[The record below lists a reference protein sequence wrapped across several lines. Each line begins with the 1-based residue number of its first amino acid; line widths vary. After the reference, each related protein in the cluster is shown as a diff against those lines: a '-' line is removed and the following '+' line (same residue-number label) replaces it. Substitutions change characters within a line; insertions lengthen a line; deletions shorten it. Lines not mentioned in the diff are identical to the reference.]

1 MTEFT
6 TAAPRS
12 PRVPRPEVVHGSDWR
27 FPLPRVATLDN
38 GLEVWAYHLPG
49 QHVAAMDLSQPIA
62 LDVESAAVEGV
73 ANLALR
79 VSDEG
84 TVAHP
89 QGRISEL
96 LENVGAAYDGR
107 ITHAAT
113 VSSLDVPMTRFA
125 AALPLF
131 AEIIATPAISSDD
144 VERHQSLRIAELEQA
159 MVSGS
164 QSANL
169 AVRALRWAQGSRASR
184 PVGGTRAS
192 VSTITAEDVRRFHTE
207 HWGPEGSVLVV
218 AGDFAQDPFDQ
229 LNQTLGNWRPTT
241 APRIPSSQDKF
252 AEVPASRSVTLVH
265 RPQSVQIDLR
275 IAGLGVDRHDPDWA
289 PLQVASV
296 AVGGSFLSRLNKV
309 IREELGYTYGINLSA
324 QPQKSGG
331 TWTVSANIRT
341 DVAVPAIDETLRLL
355 DLSTAPLTEAEV
367 ADAVNQIVGVAPLHY
382 DTAEAVV
389 GQASAL
395 AAAGV
400 PPDQVNLHHDALRR
414 VTPDTAT
421 AAHQRLVGNGH
432 AHLVVVGDAEQLT
445 GPLEAAG
452 YQVTAFELDI

>member
-1 MTEFT
+1 MTDIT
-6 TAAPRS
+6 TAARS
-12 PRVPRPEVVHGSDWR
+12 PRVARPAVVHGSDWR
-27 FPLPRVATLDN
+27 FPLPHVTTLDN

-49 QHVAAMDLSQPIA
+49 QHVAAMDLVQPIA
-62 LDVESAAVEGV
+62 LDAENATIEGV

-89 QGRISEL
+89 DGRISEL

-107 ITHAAT
+107 ITHATT

-131 AEIIATPAISSDD
+131 AEIIATPVISTDD
-144 VERHQSLRIAELEQA
+144 VARHQSLRVAEIEQA
-159 MVSGS
+159 LVNGS
-164 QSANL
+164 QSATM
-169 AVRALRWAQGSRASR
+169 AVRALRWAAGSRASR
-184 PVGGTRAS
+184 LVGGTRET
-192 VSTITAEDVRRFHTE
+192 VSAITAEDVRQFHAE
-207 HWGPEGSVLVV
+207 HWGPEGSILVV
-218 AGDFAQDPFDQ
+218 AGDFTHDPIKH
-229 LNQTLGNWRPTT
+229 LNQTLGTWQATT
-241 APRIPSSQDKF
+241 SPRQASSQDQF
-252 AEVPASRSVTLVH
+252 AEQPSTRTVTLLH

-275 IAGLGVDRHDPDWA
+275 IAGIGVDRRDPDWA

-324 QPQKSGG
+324 QPQKVGG

-355 DLSTAPLTEAEV
+355 DLSTTPLEDAEV

-382 DTAEAVV
+382 DTAEAIV

-400 PPDQVNLHHDALRR
+400 TPDQVNLHHDALRR
-414 VTPDTAT
+414 VTAETAT

-432 AHLVVVGDAEQLT
+432 GHVVVVGDADQLT

-452 YQVTAFELDI
+452 YTVRTLELDV

>member
-6 TAAPRS
+6 SAQRS
-12 PRVPRPEVVHGSDWR
+12 PRVARPDVVHGDDWR
-27 FPLPRVATLDN
+27 FPLPRVETLDN

-49 QHVAAMDLSQPIA
+49 QHVAALDLVQPIA
-62 LDVESAAVEGV
+62 LDVEAAGVEGV

-84 TVAHP
+84 TAAHP
-89 QGRISEL
+89 DGRISEL

-107 ITHAAT
+107 ITHATT

-131 AEIIATPAISSDD
+131 AEIVSTPAISTED
-144 VERHQSLRIAELEQA
+144 VARHQALRIAELEQA
-159 MVSGS
+159 LVNGA

-169 AVRALRWAQGSRASR
+169 AVRALRWRPGTRASQ
-184 PVGGTRAS
+184 PVGGTRAT
-192 VSTITAEDVRRFHTE
+192 VSAITAEDVREFHAQ
-207 HWGPEGSVLVV
+207 HWGPDGSVLVV
-218 AGDFAQDPFDQ
+218 AGDFAVDPIEQ
-229 LNQTLGNWRPTT
+229 LNQTVGAWRASTQ
-241 APRIPSSQDKF
+241 PRAASSQDQF
-252 AEVPASRSVTLVH
+252 AAQPSTRTVTLVH
-265 RPQSVQIDLR
+265 RPGAVQIDLR
-275 IAGLGVDRHDPDWA
+275 VAGQGVDRHHPDWA

-296 AVGGSFLSRLNKV
+296 AVGGSFLSRLNRV
-309 IREELGYTYGINLSA
+309 IREELGYTYGINLTA
-324 QPQKSGG
+324 QPQRVGG

-341 DVAVPAIDETLRLL
+341 DVAVPALDQTLRLL
-355 DLSTAPLTEAEV
+355 DLTDAPLDEAEV

-382 DTAEAVV
+382 DTAEAIV
-389 GQASAL
+389 GQASSL

-400 PPDQVNLHHDALRR
+400 TPDQVNVHHDALRR
-414 VTPDTAT
+414 VTAHSAT

-432 AHLVVVGDAEQLT
+432 GHVVVVGDAEQLT

-452 YQVTAFELDI
+452 YQVRMLELDV